1 MFKSSKTIAIALA
14 GFLTVSSA
22 SIAQAYPSG
31 TNPSVGLTSYSRL
44 TPGDSVSVSVSR
56 IYRGCSVSI
65 GWNGSTQA
73 TAVAGKTSRTAPVSV
88 ASPTVGGVH
97 TLTARFGDGC
107 RTDAGKSISKTI
119 TVGKLVR
126 HSVGIKTTS
135 SSARRNPTLALTGKI
150 FLGAEAQT
158 GLRVNL
164 RLTKPNG
171 DVQNLVATTGANG
184 TYTANFGGVG
194 AVVQGQYTV
203 VATLPAD
210 STYAGSIVSSRTV
223 TIRK

>member
-1 MFKSSKTIAIALA
+1 MLKSSKAVAITLA
-14 GFLTVSSA
+14 GFLALSPAGVA
-22 SIAQAYPSG
+22 NAYPSG

-44 TPGDSVSVSVSR
+44 TPGDSVNVSVSR
-56 IYRGCSVSI
+56 IYRGCNVSI
-65 GWNGSTQA
+65 GWNGSNQT
-73 TAVAGKTSRTAPVSV
+73 TVVAGKTSRTAPVSV
-88 ASPTVGGVH
+88 ASPSVGGVH
-97 TLTARFGDGC
+97 TLTATFGDGC

-135 SSARRNPTLALTGKI
+135 SSAKRNPTLSLTGKI
-150 FLGAEAQT
+150 FLGAEAQS

-171 DVQNLVATTGANG
+171 DVLNLSATTGANG
-184 TYTANFGGVG
+184 SYTASFGGNG

-210 STYAGSIVSSRTV
+210 SKYAGSVVSSRTV